1 MSKAYDDFKVA
12 FDRLLHQVGV
22 ADAMQIATSIF
33 VSLVVHY
40 TEHKGYDSNKQITI
54 NGGNQRDITIHAPKA
69 RGAAKKSLEAIS
81 QAGYEVFRANM
92 GRAYPNDKAPLP
104 WHELNPET
112 RQSWIAAAQTMADE
126 VRQIH

>member
-1 MSKAYDDFKVA
+1 MSKAHDDFDAA
-12 FDRLLHQVGV
+12 FDRLLNQVGI

-33 VSLVVHY
+33 VSLVVGY
-40 TEHKGYDSNKQITI
+40 AKHKGHDSNLPILI

-112 RQSWIAAAQTMADE
+112 RQCWIAAAQTMADE
-126 VRQIH
+126 IRQVH